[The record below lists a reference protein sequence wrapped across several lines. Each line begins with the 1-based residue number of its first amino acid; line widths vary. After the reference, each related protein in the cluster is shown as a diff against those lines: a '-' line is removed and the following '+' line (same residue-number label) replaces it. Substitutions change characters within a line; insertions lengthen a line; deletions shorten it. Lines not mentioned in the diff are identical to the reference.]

1 MKFFFIFFFQIFLF
15 SKIKTENKKD
25 LNFRGGF
32 RIDSIF
38 NKYSLTNENY
48 LIQFFKSKDKA
59 GQMFGIK
66 KTQRN
71 TYYIETKNSHKKL
84 IVNQNGHVMM
94 DFREDNKNPN
104 KEGEWKIF
112 KIEENQYVIQN
123 AQTSNFMEIN
133 NNYLQCIN
141 KLPLPLDEH
150 KSEIKDVFKFN
161 FFRLYEEVEFTPE
174 QLEKIEKEP
183 IDVLIKYIDL
193 SDKTLKREGIK
204 QIQKDE
210 DNEELRYSIRSILK
224 YIPWVRKI
232 FILMPNE
239 KVRYFK
245 PYDEIKEKIVYVK
258 DKDLLGY
265 DSANI
270 YAFTFNLFKMEKFG
284 LSENFIYFDDDFFVG
299 KHLNKSHFFY
309 YDEDEKRV
317 VPSLLNSEF
326 YELNREL
333 TNAKYNMVVKKKDN
347 MASQCFMAW
356 ILSLLS
362 TEKFFMD
369 HYKDLTIINAN
380 PIHNAI
386 SYNIKDLK
394 EIYDLVS
401 KNYQYANET
410 LNSIERH
417 ILTLQTQH
425 CVDLYELNIKKRKA
439 HPIKY
444 NVIPMNLLKLSYTN
458 TELFAINTGGDR
470 LYTEEEYKRQKE
482 LMRLRFPNPTPYE
495 IPGSDDEDKDKDKKV
510 DKKKSASKSGVKEN
524 ENNNNEENNGVMVI
538 NNPEDSKTE
547 QDNELQIKINILT
560 EINQKQSLI
569 IKTSNYLI
577 ILTIVLIVML
587 FYLYYKEKNKFK
599 YNQTNDLDSKKRIEI
614 ID

>member
-1 MKFFFIFFFQIFLF
+1 MKLFFIFLLQNFLF
-15 SKIKTENKKD
+15 IKIKTKNKEA
-25 LNFRGGF
+25 LNFKEVF
-32 RIDSIF
+32 KIYSVY
-38 NKYSLTNENY
+38 NNYSLTNENNI
-48 LIQFFKSKDKA
+48 IQFCKSKYKLGQTFQINKADKD
-59 GQMFGIK
+59 
-66 KTQRN
+66 
-71 TYYIETKNSHKKL
+71 TYYIEIKKNNKKL
-84 IVNQNGHVMM
+84 IINQNGHVLIDM
-94 DFREDNKNPN
+94 RSDNKNPK

-123 AQTSNFMEIN
+123 AETSNFMEIN

-161 FFRLYEEVEFTPE
+161 FFKLYEEVEFTPE
-174 QLEKIEKEP
+174 QLEIIEKEP

-193 SDKTLKREGIK
+193 SDKNLKREGIK

-299 KHLNKSHFFY
+299 KQLNKSSFFY
-309 YDEDEKRV
+309 YDEKEKRV
-317 VPSLLNSEF
+317 VPSLLCSYY
-326 YELNREL
+326 YELNREYV
-333 TNAKYNMVVKKKDN
+333 NANYKAIFKQKDKFP
-347 MASQCFMAW
+347 SQGIMAW
-356 ILSLLS
+356 KLSLLS

-369 HYKDLTIINAN
+369 YYKNLTIIY
-380 PIHNAI
+380 PKPHHNAI

-394 EIYDLVS
+394 EIYDLIS

-417 ILTLQTQH
+417 VLTLQTQH
-425 CVDLYELNIKKRKA
+425 CVDLYELNIKKRKVNS
-439 HPIKY
+439 INC
-444 NVIPMNLLKLSYTN
+444 NVIPMNILKLAYMN
-458 TELFAINTGGDR
+458 IQLFTINTGGDR
-470 LYTEEEYKRQKE
+470 LYKEEEYTRQKQ
-482 LMRLRFPNPTPYE
+482 LMKLRFPDPTPYE
-495 IPGSDDEDKDKDKKV
+495 IPGSEDKGQDKRA
-510 DKKKSASKSGVKEN
+510 KKKLSASKSNAKEN
-524 ENNNNEENNGVMVI
+524 ENNNNEENNGIMEL
-538 NNPEDSKTE
+538 NSPEDSKSE
-547 QDNELQIKINILT
+547 QGNELQNKINILK
-560 EINQKQSLI
+560 EINQKQSLM
-569 IKTSNYLI
+569 IKIFSCVI
-577 ILTIVLIVML
+577 ILMILLIGML
-587 FYLYYKEKNKFK
+587 FYLYFKEKSKNK
-599 YNQTNDLDSKKRIEI
+599 YTQINDIDNKKRIEI

>member
-1 MKFFFIFFFQIFLF
+1 
-15 SKIKTENKKD
+15 
-25 LNFRGGF
+25 
-32 RIDSIF
+32 
-38 NKYSLTNENY
+38 
-48 LIQFFKSKDKA
+48 
-59 GQMFGIK
+59 
-66 KTQRN
+66 
-71 TYYIETKNSHKKL
+71 
-84 IVNQNGHVMM
+84 
-94 DFREDNKNPN
+94 
-104 KEGEWKIF
+104 
-112 KIEENQYVIQN
+112 
-123 AQTSNFMEIN
+123 
-133 NNYLQCIN
+133 
-141 KLPLPLDEH
+141 
-150 KSEIKDVFKFN
+150 
-161 FFRLYEEVEFTPE
+161 
-174 QLEKIEKEP
+174 
-183 IDVLIKYIDL
+183 
-193 SDKTLKREGIK
+193 
-204 QIQKDE
+204 
-210 DNEELRYSIRSILK
+210 
-224 YIPWVRKI
+224 
-232 FILMPNE
+232 
-239 KVRYFK
+239 
-245 PYDEIKEKIVYVK
+245 
-258 DKDLLGY
+258 
-265 DSANI
+265 
-270 YAFTFNLFKMEKFG
+270 
-284 LSENFIYFDDDFFVG
+284 
-299 KHLNKSHFFY
+299 
-309 YDEDEKRV
+309 
-317 VPSLLNSEF
+317 
-326 YELNREL
+326 
-333 TNAKYNMVVKKKDN
+333 

-362 TEKFFMD
+362 TEKFFME

-599 YNQTNDLDSKKRIEI
+599 YNQINDLDSKKRIEI

>member
-1 MKFFFIFFFQIFLF
+1 MKLFFIFLLQNFLF
-15 SKIKTENKKD
+15 IKIKTKNKEA
-25 LNFRGGF
+25 LNFKEVF
-32 RIDSIF
+32 KIYSVY
-38 NKYSLTNENY
+38 NNYSLTNENNI
-48 LIQFFKSKDKA
+48 IQFCKSKYKLGQTFQINKADKD
-59 GQMFGIK
+59 
-66 KTQRN
+66 
-71 TYYIETKNSHKKL
+71 TYYIEIKNNHKKL
-84 IVNQNGHVMM
+84 KINQNGHVLM
-94 DFREDNKNPN
+94 DMRADNKNPK

-123 AQTSNFMEIN
+123 AETSNFMEIN

-161 FFRLYEEVEFTPE
+161 FFKLYEEVEFTPE
-174 QLEKIEKEP
+174 QLEIIEKEP

-193 SDKTLKREGIK
+193 SDKNLKREGIK

-258 DKDLLGY
+258 DKDLLGF

-299 KHLNKSHFFY
+299 KELNKSNFFY
-309 YDEDEKRV
+309 YDEKEKRV
-317 VPSLLNSEF
+317 VPSVLSSQF
-326 YELNREL
+326 SELNRE
-333 TNAKYNMVVKKKDN
+333 TINYKYNYFVKKKDN
-347 MASQCFMAW
+347 YTSQCFMAW
-356 ILSLLS
+356 VLSLLS

-369 HYKDLTIINAN
+369 YYKDLTIINPN

-394 EIYDLVS
+394 EVYDLVS

-410 LNSIERH
+410 LNSLERH

-425 CVDLYELNIKKRKA
+425 CIDLYELNIKKRKV
-439 HPIKY
+439 HSIKY
-444 NVIPMNLLKLSYTN
+444 NVIPMNLLKLVYMN
-458 TELFAINTGGDR
+458 TELFVINTGGDR
-470 LYTEEEYKRQKE
+470 LYTEEEYKRQKQ
-482 LMRLRFPNPTPYE
+482 LMKLRFPDPTPYE
-495 IPGSDDEDKDKDKKV
+495 IPGSDDEGKDKKA
-510 DKKKSASKSGVKEN
+510 KKKLVPSKSNVKEN
-524 ENNNNEENNGVMVI
+524 EKNNNEENNGVMVL
-538 NNPEDSKTE
+538 NNPEDSKSE
-547 QDNELQIKINILT
+547 QDNELQIKINLLK
-560 EINQKQSLI
+560 EINQKQSFI
-569 IKTSNYLI
+569 IKLSNYLI
-577 ILTIVLIVML
+577 TLMIALIAML
-587 FYLYYKEKNKFK
+587 FYLYIKNKNKFK
-599 YNQTNDLDSKKRIEI
+599 YIQINDIDNKR
-614 ID
+614 

>member
-1 MKFFFIFFFQIFLF
+1 MNFFFIFFFHIFLF
-15 SKIKTENKKD
+15 IKIKTENKGD

-38 NKYSLTNENY
+38 NNYSLTNENY
-48 LIQFFKSKDKA
+48 LIQFFNSKDKA
-59 GQMFGIK
+59 GQVFGII
-66 KTQRN
+66 KTKRD
-71 TYYIETKNSHKKL
+71 TYYIETKNSHRKL
-84 IVNQNGHVMM
+84 IVNQNGHVLMEM
-94 DFREDNKNPN
+94 GQDNKSQK
-104 KEGEWKIF
+104 KEREWKIF
-112 KIEENQYVIQN
+112 KIEENQYVIKN

-133 NNYLQCIN
+133 NNYLQCTN
-141 KLPLPLDEH
+141 TLPFPIDMH

-161 FFRLYEEVEFTPE
+161 LFRLYEEVEFTPE
-174 QLEKIEKEP
+174 QLEIIEKEP

-265 DSANI
+265 ESANI

-299 KHLNKSHFFY
+299 KKLNKSHFFY
-309 YDEDEKRV
+309 YDENEKRV

-326 YELNREL
+326 YELNKDS
-333 TNAKYNMVVKKKDN
+333 TNKKYNMIIKKKDN
-347 MASQCFMAW
+347 MGSQCFLAW

-362 TEKFFMD
+362 TDKFFME
-369 HYKDLTIINAN
+369 HYKDKTLINSN

-394 EIYDLVS
+394 EVYDLVS

-425 CVDLYELNIKKRKA
+425 CVDLYELNIKKRKV

-444 NVIPMNLLKLSYTN
+444 NVIPMNLLKLTYTN

-470 LYTEEEYKRQKE
+470 LYTEEEYKREKE
-482 LMRLRFPNPTPYE
+482 IMKLRFPDPTPYE
-495 IPGSDDEDKDKDKKV
+495 IPGSDNEDKDKKV
-510 DKKKSASKSGVKEN
+510 GKKISPSKSNVKEN
-524 ENNNNEENNGVMVI
+524 EKNNNEENNGVMI
-538 NNPEDSKTE
+538 LNNPEDSKSE
-547 QDNELQIKINILT
+547 QDNELQIKVNILT

-577 ILTIVLIVML
+577 LLTVILIIML

-599 YNQTNDLDSKKRIEI
+599 YSKINDSDSKKKIEI